1 MAELD
6 FQERTEQATPKRQEE
21 SRRRGQVARSRELNI
36 AAVLLA
42 GAMVLV
48 AAKPHFGASM
58 EELMRRGLTIAPAA
72 LDHPESMVS
81 AFGEAGL
88 AALLA
93 FVPLLLVLAL
103 AAVGGALVV
112 GGWVFSPEQFL
123 PKWSRLDPLQG
134 MKRMISV
141 RGLAE
146 VGKALAKGLVIG
158 GFALAYLLWVK
169 DSVVSLGME
178 PLRAGLGH
186 AGAMIAITLVICSF
200 GMLLVAFADA
210 PFQVWSHRRELR
222 MTRQEIREELK
233 ETEGRPE
240 VRSRIR
246 SMQQQLANR
255 RMLREV
261 PKADVIVTNPT
272 HFAVALRYDDAR
284 MRAPVVL
291 AKGMDHMAMRIRDI
305 GGRNRVALFEAPL
318 LARALYWTTNV
329 NQEIPGQ
336 LYVAV
341 AQVLTYVY
349 RVKAALQ
356 TGAPWPERP
365 AVKVEADLAMPRA
378 NRRNAKASASMAE
391 ASRGG
396 QRAPTPIDSK
406 D

>member
-42 GAMVLV
+42 GAMVLM
-48 AAKPHFGASM
+48 AARPHFGTAM
-58 EELMRRGLTIAPAA
+58 EDLMRRGLTIDPAA
-72 LDHPESMVS
+72 LDRPEFM
-81 AFGEAGL
+81 ATALGDAGL
-88 AALLA
+88 AALMA
-93 FVPLLLVLAL
+93 FAPLLVALAI

-123 PKWSRLDPLQG
+123 PKWSRLNPLQG
-134 MKRMISV
+134 IKRMVSV
-141 RGLAE
+141 RGLVE
-146 VGKALAKGLVIG
+146 VGKALAKGLLIG
-158 GFALAYLLWVK
+158 GFALAYLLWEK
-169 DSVVSLGME
+169 DSVVNLGME
-178 PLRAGLGH
+178 PLRSGIGH
-186 AGAMIAITLVICSF
+186 AAAMIAITLVVCSF
-200 GMLLVAFADA
+200 GMLVVAFADA

-255 RMLREV
+255 RMLRDV
-261 PKADVIVTNPT
+261 PKADVVVTNPT
-272 HFAVALRYDDAR
+272 HFAVALRYEDGR
-284 MRAPVVL
+284 MRAPVVV
-291 AKGMDHMAMRIRDI
+291 AKGMDHMAARIRDI
-305 GGRNRVALFEAPL
+305 AGRNRVALFEAPL

-356 TGAPWPERP
+356 AGAPWPDRP
-365 AVKVEADLAMPRA
+365 AVNVEADLAEPRRG
-378 NRRNAKASASMAE
+378 RRS
-391 ASRGG
+391 
-396 QRAPTPIDSK
+396 QPPLDTK